1 MDKKVKYFIPHF
13 LPTIYQKNN
22 VRLMRVREIKRF
34 MAFCMNMHFDEEET
48 VERRFVFLI
57 DDFRKYRPLFIMVL
71 L

>member
-48 VERRFVFLI
+48 VERRF
-57 DDFRKYRPLFIMVL
+57 
-71 L
+71 